1 MLYMFGEC
9 DSVQLPGILLEMLE
23 KPTLTRS
30 KDALPL
36 LIASQPLWKCYLGLN
51 MPCHRFVILFYH
63 KYMSCRIQICAA
75 GTSNRFQSYVES

>member
-9 DSVQLPGILLEMLE
+9 DSVELAGILLQMLD
-23 KPTLTRS
+23 KPALTWS

-51 MPCHRFVILFYH
+51 MP
-63 KYMSCRIQICAA
+63 
-75 GTSNRFQSYVES
+75 